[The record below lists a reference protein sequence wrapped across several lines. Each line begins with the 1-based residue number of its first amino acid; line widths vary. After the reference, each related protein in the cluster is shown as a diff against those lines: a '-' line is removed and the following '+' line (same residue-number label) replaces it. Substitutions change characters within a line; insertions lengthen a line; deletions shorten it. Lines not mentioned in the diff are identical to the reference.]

1 MSSHSMRR
9 AHARALRPLI
19 LVSAALA
26 ALAGAAAAC
35 SSPDASTSEGDAT
48 EGLSVH
54 FDTAYS
60 AFDGVHTYKIPA
72 MVEGVKKPKWSAS
85 PSDLVDLEPQS
96 DGTVMITTRG
106 VGTVTITAKSGN
118 LSGSSELTIEQASPE
133 EWQAGSDRYNN
144 GIVFQR
150 PDGGWEGGRG
160 DGGGGH
166 HQPNPELACT
176 NCHAKGKDAGAP
188 PPDTQDDDIKR
199 LASKTDPFAEDAG
212 KTRPEEGHESGIDGG
227 TETDPNK
234 VRAGDT
240 YLALLGEFFG
250 KRLTVPS
257 VISVGE
263 SRKLCTVF
271 QVNVNRTMVIWH
283 VRQQPVKSSGNELFD
298 DAARSML
305 LKMLDD
311 KVRLPEPPKEYED
324 QIRGRTVNIVIPGD
338 PHGDASRCKL

>member
-1 MSSHSMRR
+1 MKLPGVPYTPRYTADEVVLGLVVAVSLHVVAIGPFVLKAIYPS
-9 AHARALRPLI
+9 AKTEEEAPLVARPVVQATLLKLGKPLDPKK
-19 LVSAALA
+19 L
-26 ALAGAAAAC
+26 
-35 SSPDASTSEGDAT
+35 PDRI
-48 EGLSVH
+48 VPQKR
-54 FDTAYS
+54 TA
-60 AFDGVHTYKIPA
+60 P
-72 MVEGVKKPKWSAS
+72 KK
-85 PSDLVDLEPQS
+85 Q
-96 DGTVMITTRG
+96 
-106 VGTVTITAKSGN
+106 ITASREDPLKK
-118 LSGSSELTIEQASPE
+118 
-133 EWQAGSDRYNN
+133 D
-144 GIVFQR
+144 
-150 PDGGWEGGRG
+150 
-160 DGGGGH
+160 
-166 HQPNPELACT
+166 
-176 NCHAKGKDAGAP
+176 KDAGAP